1 MPRKIKQIFR
11 FMMDFSQVISIIFV
25 YVVFYFFPISW
36 VSNLIGFIARTTLPY
51 LPMSNRAIKNLEL
64 VMPELS
70 LAEKKQII
78 AGMWENLARVVFEY
92 ISLPRLKIYTENSR
106 VEVRGLEVIEH
117 LHKNGGPAILFLG
130 HLAHWELA
138 TMTGLQKGLKI
149 TQLYRRLNY
158 PLTDKFIN
166 YVHKKIAQEV
176 ITKGP
181 EGARKMLDTLRKGGI
196 VSLLL
201 DQKLREGESV
211 PFFGIPAMTPSAPA
225 RIALKL
231 NCPFIP
237 IQVERFP
244 NAHFRVTY
252 HSPLKPRIKGT
263 LDEQTADL
271 LKQMNELFESWIR
284 QHPEQWLWLHRRWPK
299 HYYKSIDK

>member
-1 MPRKIKQIFR
+1 MKRKTKELIR
-11 FMMDFSQVISIIFV
+11 FFIDFLQVAIIGLL
-25 YVVFYFFPISW
+25 YTILYCLPLAW
-36 VSNLIGFIARTTLPY
+36 VSNGIGFIARFSLPY
-51 LPMSNRAIKNLEL
+51 LPMSRRAYKNVEL

-70 LAEKKQII
+70 FAERKKII
-78 AGMWENLARVVFEY
+78 TGMWENLARVVFEY
-92 ISLPRLKIYTENSR
+92 ISLPRLKIYESDSR
-106 VEVRGLEVIEH
+106 VEVVGSEIIEQ
-117 LHKNGGPAILFLG
+117 LHKNGGPAILFLA

-138 TMTGLQKGLKI
+138 TMAGTQKGLKI

-158 PLTDKFIN
+158 PLTDKLIHF
-166 YVHKKIAQEV
+166 VHKKIAQEV

-181 EGARKMLDTLRKGGI
+181 DGARKMIETLRKGGI
-196 VSLLL
+196 VSVLL
-201 DQKLREGESV
+201 DQKLREGELI

-237 IQVERFP
+237 IQVERLP

-252 HSPLKPRIKGT
+252 HPPLKPRVNGD
-263 LDEQTADL
+263 LQEQTTDL

-299 HYYKSIDK
+299 NLR

>member
-1 MPRKIKQIFR
+1 MSKKIKKIFR
-11 FMMDFSQVISIIFV
+11 FIMDLIQVSLISFIYIV
-25 YVVFYFFPISW
+25 LYIFPISW
-36 VSNLIGFIARTTLPY
+36 VSNVIGFIARITLPY
-51 LPMSNRAIKNLEL
+51 LPMTNRAIKNLEL

-70 LAEKKQII
+70 SSEKKQII
-78 AGMWENLARVVFEY
+78 SGMWENLARVVFEY
-92 ISLPRLKIYTENSR
+92 ISLSRLKIYTANSR
-106 VEVRGLEVIEH
+106 VEVRGLEVIEQ
-117 LHKNGGPAILFLG
+117 LHKNGGPAILFLA

-138 TMTGLQKGLKI
+138 TMACIQKGLKI

-166 YVHKKIAQEV
+166 FVHKKIAQEV

-225 RIALKL
+225 RISLKL

-237 IQVERFP
+237 IQVERLP

-252 HSPLKPRIKGT
+252 HPPLKPRIKGT
-263 LDEQTADL
+263 LDEQTIDL
-271 LKQMNELFESWIR
+271 LKQMNELFEDWIR

-299 HYYKSIDK
+299 HHYKLIHK